1 MIDFNLI
8 IESLPKLLRGVSV
21 TLQLAGLS
29 ICIGLVGG
37 TILGLLHTS
46 KNKFVRSLVSFYVTI
61 FRGTPML
68 IQITCIYYVLPE
80 FGMSLPAFWAAVVA
94 IGMNSSAYIS
104 QIIRSGIASVSTGQ
118 IEAAQT
124 LGLSSMQTTRYIVL
138 PQAIRVILP
147 ALGNEFITL
156 IKDSSLA
163 YLIGVQELYK
173 EGMQIKSYTY
183 DALTVYFALG
193 VIYLIL
199 TTSMA
204 MFVSYLEKRM
214 QRHAND

>member
-204 MFVSYLEKRM
+204 MFVSYLERKM
-214 QRHAND
+214 KRHAND